1 VKTLFDE
8 PFEDEGTGS
17 TESADIP
24 AAPAPR
30 VRTVFTVSE
39 LTSRIRELLETELF
53 EVSVEGELSNCKV
66 WTTGHLYFTLKDP
79 VSQVRALMYRS
90 ALRYLRFKPEDGLR
104 VIARGRITVYDPK
117 GEYQL
122 VCEHLEPY
130 GLGARQLAFEQ
141 LKRRLEAEG
150 LFDRARKRVL
160 PSLPRK
166 IGIVTSTDGAALRD
180 ILNVLGRRYPS
191 AHVVIQPSR
200 VQGDGA
206 AAEVARGLRAIA
218 RIPGVDVVIVARGG
232 GSIEDLWAFNEETLA
247 RAIAKCPIPVI
258 SAVGH
263 EIDVTI
269 SDLVADLRAPTPSAA
284 AELVIAKRDDF
295 RASIDRLAERGHSL
309 VTQQVARRRTR
320 LVALERRPGLGG
332 WPARL
337 ALQGRHVA
345 ELSHELRQ
353 ALGGLTARR
362 IRRFQAAR
370 LQLETWDLRRRL
382 GRIRTRLTGADG
394 RLAAATTRRYHRRQ
408 RELAQLSGQL
418 DALSPLAVLGRGYSV
433 CWTGDRSRIVR
444 DASRVESGERVTVT
458 LDRGELGCRV
468 ETVRMDDGRPRGTMP
483 DAGSVERP

>member
-1 VKTLFDE
+1 
-8 PFEDEGTGS
+8 
-17 TESADIP
+17 
-24 AAPAPR
+24 
-30 VRTVFTVSE
+30 
-39 LTSRIRELLETELF
+39 
-53 EVSVEGELSNCKV
+53 
-66 WTTGHLYFTLKDP
+66 
-79 VSQVRALMYRS
+79 
-90 ALRYLRFKPEDGLR
+90 
-104 VIARGRITVYDPK
+104 
-117 GEYQL
+117 
-122 VCEHLEPY
+122 
-130 GLGARQLAFEQ
+130 
-141 LKRRLEAEG
+141 
-150 LFDRARKRVL
+150 
-160 PSLPRK
+160 
-166 IGIVTSTDGAALRD
+166 
-180 ILNVLGRRYPS
+180 
-191 AHVVIQPSR
+191 
-200 VQGDGA
+200 
-206 AAEVARGLRAIA
+206 
-218 RIPGVDVVIVARGG
+218 
-232 GSIEDLWAFNEETLA
+232 
-247 RAIAKCPIPVI
+247 
-258 SAVGH
+258 
-263 EIDVTI
+263 
-269 SDLVADLRAPTPSAA
+269 
-284 AELVIAKRDDF
+284 
-295 RASIDRLAERGHSL
+295 